1 MKKTYSNPQIEVIT
15 MATRQMLAKDTTMKK
30 TYSNP
35 QIEVITMATRQML
48 ASSVEVQVVGGEFE
62 GSFNSRENDFFLDE
76 E

>member
-1 MKKTYSNPQIEVIT
+1 
-15 MATRQMLAKDTTMKK
+15 MKK

-48 ASSVEVQVVGGEFE
+48 ASSVELQIVEGEFT
-62 GSFNSRENDFFLDE
+62 GKKKKKKNDFLWSEDDNE